1 MGHWLG
7 LLMDSRTANN
17 LTMAALRVMAA
28 LLALLFEQQGDNL
41 QAIDGLTVSLS
52 HEPHSEGMD
61 VIYTSNGQPVGGE
74 GI

>member
-1 MGHWLG
+1 ME
-7 LLMDSRTANN
+7 TA
-17 LTMAALRVMAA
+17 MHAARLVAAHSA

-41 QAIDGLTVSLS
+41 HKVDGLTVTLS

-61 VIYTSNGQPVGGE
+61 VIYTANGLPVGGE